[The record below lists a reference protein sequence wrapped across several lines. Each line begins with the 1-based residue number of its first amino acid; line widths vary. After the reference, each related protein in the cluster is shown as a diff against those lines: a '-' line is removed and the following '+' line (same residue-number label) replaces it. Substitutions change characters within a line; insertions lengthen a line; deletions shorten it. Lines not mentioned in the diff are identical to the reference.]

1 MFVALAMA
9 ELASAFPTAG
19 ALYHWS
25 ALLGGAGWGWM
36 TAAMNLVGQVA
47 IVAAIDFG
55 CASELAA
62 TLGLSGR
69 RRSTSSR
76 RSSRAMR
83 SFNVFSVR
91 LVAWLND
98 FSATVHILGVVVL
111 VGALLAFGRVQPV
124 SFLAQTGFTTRADGS
139 VPLGF
144 ANGLVLS
151 MFTFTGYDASAH
163 LAEETHDPARRTPW
177 GILTSVGVSAV
188 AGYLLLAAITLA
200 IRDLPAI
207 ANDKHAALT
216 VMRVAL
222 GDGFGRLAMGLA
234 LAAMW
239 FCGLS
244 SVTSAS
250 RTMYAFSQGP
260 RAPLLAFDQPREPD
274 DAHAARR
281 DWHRDGRPA
290 PPRRS
295 GRRPSRDSLFDAMAK
310 MATMSLYVSYAVP
323 ICLGALARRRGAWTT
338 MGPFRLR
345 RFGVLVAWVAVAW
358 SVLVLVVCSL
368 PPNQLPA
375 SMLVGAIV
383 VLVALYFA
391 VVRKQ
396 LRGPASEARGP
407 RSGLRQSR
415 GRAQRRGRLREARV
429 GGERAGGVAEP
440 RLALGDEG
448 VALLAEERDADDAD
462 VASAAG
468 LRGVRVGDRGE
479 AEGGDGAGARAEA
492 FDLERREGHQ
502 NVAAVVERA
511 GLAVDDIEP
520 VDGADRL
527 EAVARVV
534 LQDDRVALTGLTDDE
549 RAVADV
555 DGLERVAV
563 RVADPDGDGAAA
575 GRDAARESRRPP
587 RKRERRRRGGRC
599 S

>member
-1 MFVALAMA
+1 MAGGASGDSERPGDANDAGALGRLGYAQELLRRMGGFSSFAVSFSIISVLTGCITAYADAIGPGGPVALGLGWPLVSVGTMFVAVAMA

-25 ALLGGAGWGWM
+25 ALLGSAGWGWM

-69 RRSTSSR
+69 APFVLLAVILASH
-76 RSSRAMR
+76 AL
-83 SFNVFSVR
+83 FNAFSVR

-111 VGALLAFGRVQPV
+111 VGALFTLGRAQPI
-124 SFLAQTGFTTRADGS
+124 SFLAHGGFTTRADGS
-139 VPLGF
+139 VAFGF

-177 GILTSVGVSAV
+177 GILSSVAVSAV

-207 ANDKHAALT
+207 ASDKHAALT
-216 VMRVAL
+216 VMRGAL
-222 GDGFGRLAMGLA
+222 GDGFGRVAMGLA

-250 RTMYAFSQGP
+250 RTMYAFSRDRGLPFSNLVSRVNPRTRTPLVAIGIATLGP
-260 RAPLLAFDQPREPD
+260 LVLVLGTAPF
-274 DAHAARR
+274 
-281 DWHRDGRPA
+281 
-290 PPRRS
+290 S
-295 GRRPSRDSLFDAMAK
+295 DSLFDAMAK

-323 ICLGALARRRGAWTT
+323 ILLGAIARHRGAWKT

-358 SVLVLVVCSL
+358 SALVLAVCCL

-375 SMLVGAIV
+375 SMLAGAV
-383 VLVALYFA
+383 VLLAALYFA
-391 VVRKQ
+391 VVRKDF
-396 LRGPASEARGP
+396 EGP
-407 RSGLRQSR
+407 R
-415 GRAQRRGRLREARV
+415 V
-429 GGERAGGVAEP
+429 K
-440 RLALGDEG
+440 LA
-448 VALLAEERDADDAD
+448 A
-462 VASAAG
+462 
-468 LRGVRVGDRGE
+468 
-479 AEGGDGAGARAEA
+479 
-492 FDLERREGHQ
+492 
-502 NVAAVVERA
+502 
-511 GLAVDDIEP
+511 
-520 VDGADRL
+520 L
-527 EAVARVV
+527 EAGSSGV
-534 LQDDRVALTGLTDDE
+534 E
-549 RAVADV
+549 
-555 DGLERVAV
+555 
-563 RVADPDGDGAAA
+563 
-575 GRDAARESRRPP
+575 
-587 RKRERRRRGGRC
+587 
-599 S
+599 